1 MSKNFSFWKKQ
12 HDGDELREFNTNQEG
27 LLWLKV
33 KSIVRRGIIDEFLQ
47 ENKIE
52 LKATKLTEQF
62 KELFE
67 ALKKNPANSHKLLNA
82 YTQKKNTAQLAELDL
97 DKLVAELYKVD
108 TFRWGADNQNDLSKY
123 LVKKYVKDNQSYEFL
138 LSKIDTEIAKTVQDY
153 LVCSWYNHWSS
164 ILIEHVFKTHKIV
177 LPTVGQIKSVDF
189 FINELPF
196 DLKVTYL
203 PTNFIEDQRKIAGL
217 KPELTFL
224 KQSARSVGISFK
236 NDDQNLY
243 YQLSERLTDNG
254 SKEALKALKQ
264 IKDFRLNLITKVKK
278 DPKLLAKNL
287 YEKQSDFRFGAENRI
302 FLILIDTKNFDDSW
316 KLKRNIDLL
325 KPGIHKYLNSF
336 KKKSVKDLKLKF
348 HKEGN
353 ATKHPKEYEVLTDV
367 IVIEKNDLS

>member
-1 MSKNFSFWKKQ
+1 MNKNFAFWKKQ
-12 HDGDELREFNTNQEG
+12 HDSDELKEFNTNQEG

-33 KSIVRRGIIDEFLQ
+33 KSIVRRGIIDEFID
-47 ENKIE
+47 ENRIS
-52 LKATKLTEQF
+52 LKSTRLTDQF

-67 ALKKNPANSHKLLNA
+67 ELKKNTDNSHKILND
-82 YTQKKNTAQLAELDL
+82 YTRKKNASQLAALDL

-138 LSKIDTEIAKTVQDY
+138 LSKINTEISKTVQDY

-164 ILIEHVFKTHKIV
+164 ILIEHVFKTHETV
-177 LPTVGQIKSVDF
+177 LPTVGQIKNVDF

-203 PTNFIEDQRKIAGL
+203 PTNFIKTQRKAAGL
-217 KPELTFL
+217 KPELTSL
-224 KQSARSVGISFK
+224 KQSARNVGINFK
-236 NDDQNLY
+236 NNDQNLY
-243 YQLSERLTDNG
+243 YQLSEWLKDNG
-254 SKEALKALKQ
+254 SKDALKALTEVR
-264 IKDFRLNLITKVKK
+264 DFRLNLIKAVKK

-302 FLILIDTKNFDDSW
+302 FLILIDTNNFEDSW

-325 KPGIHKYLNSF
+325 KPGINEYLNSF
-336 KKKSVKDLKLKF
+336 KKKSINDLKLNF
-348 HKEGN
+348 PKEGN
-353 ATKHPKEYEVLTDV
+353 RAKYPKEYEVLTDV
-367 IVIEKNDLS
+367 IVIEKR